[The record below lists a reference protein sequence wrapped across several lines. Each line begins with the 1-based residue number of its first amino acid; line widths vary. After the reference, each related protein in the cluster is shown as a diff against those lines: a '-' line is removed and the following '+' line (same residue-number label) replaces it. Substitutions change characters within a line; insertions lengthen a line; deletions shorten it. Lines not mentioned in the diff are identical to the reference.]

1 MNVEDK
7 NKILRNTL
15 FIISLHAFSRSIIAD
30 SGLQTVPPY
39 RGKNSVFFRIL
50 REIHFRL
57 NLPYKQLWY
66 TRIDRQYDNFFIIE
80 GLMRPEYIEWL
91 HKKFPQS
98 KFVMFYMNNCNSATD
113 PDKFRFDYLNLW
125 TGDVNDA
132 AKNRLNLCPNAGS
145 YVKSWVVN
153 KQTPEYDIFFIGKDK
168 GGKRLGELM
177 QLEENFQKLGLK
189 TYFHIVAERKYER
202 YKNPKYKGFMPYTE
216 SLKYLGK
223 SKAIL
228 YLGFGSQECVTIRVQ
243 ESLVHRIKMITDCSW
258 IKKYDFYNPQN
269 IFILGEGDMN
279 KLPEFLNTPYVEV
292 EASILKHIYFEDLA
306 AEILRQSK

>member
-1 MNVEDK
+1 MNE
-7 NKILRNTL
+7 NNFLCNTL
-15 FIISLHAFSRSIIAD
+15 FIIPLHAFFRSIIAD
-30 SGLQTVPPY
+30 SGLKTIPPY
-39 RGKNSVFFRIL
+39 RGKNNVFLRVL

-57 NLPYKQLWY
+57 NLPWKKLWY
-66 TRIDRQYDNFFIIE
+66 TPINGSYENFFIIE

-91 HKKFPQS
+91 HGKYPDS
-98 KFVMFYMNNCNSATD
+98 KFVMFYMNKCNNATN
-113 PDKFRFDYLNLW
+113 PNKFRFEYLNLW
-125 TGDVNDA
+125 TGDINDA
-132 AKNRLNLCPNAGS
+132 TQYGLNLCPNAGS
-145 YVKSWVVN
+145 YVKSWVVK
-153 KQTPEYDIFFIGKDK
+153 KQKPEYDIFFIGKDK

-177 QLEENFQKLGLK
+177 QLEETFRQIGLT

-202 YKNPKYKGFMPYTE
+202 YKKPQYKGFMSYSE

-243 ESLVHRIKMITDCSW
+243 ESLVHKIKLITDCSW
-258 IKKYDFYNPQN
+258 IKKYDFYNPKN
-269 IFILGEGDMN
+269 IFILGEDDMN

-306 AEILRQSK
+306 KEIINLSK